1 MRATYSHTHTHTPLG
16 ELDSHHQPLPP
27 IRQSHHIHTHKKN
40 AGECYADLL
49 SKWSTP
55 SLYEATCDLRCEEY
69 DYTHFTFIF
78 TAFVMCQLF
87 NECVPLL

>member
-1 MRATYSHTHTHTPLG
+1 MMPCRLLSFPPTPLNKPH
-16 ELDSHHQPLPP
+16 DH
-27 IRQSHHIHTHKKN
+27 

-49 SKWSTP
+49 SRWSRP
-55 SLYEATCDLRCEEY
+55 SLYEATCDLRCEAY

-87 NECVPLL
+87 NE